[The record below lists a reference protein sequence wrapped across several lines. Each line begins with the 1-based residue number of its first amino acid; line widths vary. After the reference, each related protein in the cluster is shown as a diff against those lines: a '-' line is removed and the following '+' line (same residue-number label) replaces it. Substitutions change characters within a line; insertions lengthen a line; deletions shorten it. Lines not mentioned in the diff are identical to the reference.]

1 MSEPGHS
8 EVAQAL
14 MPEPFACARQIADLR
29 ESGACLLDPLRFHY
43 LEVL

>member
-1 MSEPGHS
+1 MSEPGHY

-14 MPEPFACARQIADLR
+14 LPEPFDGARQIAALR